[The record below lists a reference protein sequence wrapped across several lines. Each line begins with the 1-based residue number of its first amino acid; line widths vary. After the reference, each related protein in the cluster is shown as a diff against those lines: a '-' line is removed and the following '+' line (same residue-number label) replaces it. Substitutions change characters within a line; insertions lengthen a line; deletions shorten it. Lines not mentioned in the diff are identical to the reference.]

1 MLPPYLTDEALTDL
15 IERALAEDVGAGD
28 VTTLATVP
36 EETTAR
42 GRFLAKAEGVLAG
55 CLVAD
60 RVFNALDEQLA
71 VSWSHSD
78 GEQVAPGVLL
88 GTVKGPARSMLT
100 AERLVLNLMQ
110 RMSGIATAT
119 WRMQAAARPHGAR
132 ILDTRKTAPG
142 LRRLD
147 KWAVRIG
154 GGANHRLGLFDQIL
168 IKDNHIVAAG
178 GLRPALRAAKEF
190 QHRHEQDLPI
200 EVETTTLE
208 EVRAALE
215 EGGVDV
221 ILLDNMAGYR
231 DDGAFSTDQLQEAV
245 TFVDGRVQTEA
256 SGNVTLDTVPDI
268 AATGVDF
275 ISSGALTHSVQAL
288 DISLNIELMDSN
300 QPLPEKKS

>member
-1 MLPPYLTDEALTDL
+1 MLPPYLTDETLTDL

-36 EETTAR
+36 EGASAR
-42 GRFLAKAEGVLAG
+42 GRFLAKAGGVLAG
-55 CLVAD
+55 CHVAD
-60 RVFNALDEQLA
+60 RVFSMLDEQLA

-78 GEQVAPGVLL
+78 GEQVAPGTSL
-88 GTVKGPARSMLT
+88 GMVKGPARSMLT

-119 WRMQAAARPHGAR
+119 RRMQEAARPHGAR
-132 ILDTRKTAPG
+132 ILDTRKTAPA
-142 LRRLD
+142 LRLLD

-154 GGANHRLGLFDQIL
+154 GGENHRLGLFDQIL
-168 IKDNHIVAAG
+168 IKDNHIIAAG
-178 GLRPALRAAKEF
+178 GLRPALRAAREF
-190 QHRHEQDLPI
+190 QRRHEQDLRI

-208 EVRAALE
+208 EVRAVLQ
-215 EGGVDV
+215 EGGVDI

-231 DDGAFSTDQLQEAV
+231 DDGSFSTDRLRKAV
-245 TFVDGRVQTEA
+245 TLIDSRVQTEA
-256 SGNVTLDTVPDI
+256 SGNVTLDTVPEI

-288 DISLNIELMDSN
+288 DISLNIELLDGN
-300 QPLPEKKS
+300 QPLAE